1 MSAVFLKV
9 VNMSI
14 SASWFVLAVL
24 LLRLVLKKAPKWAS
38 VLLWGFVAIR
48 LLCPLSF
55 ESIFSL
61 IPSAETVS
69 PGIMLDRTPALETG
83 IDSVNNMINPVV
95 SDLFTPNP
103 TVSMN
108 PLQLWIPLAAIVW
121 ILGIGGML
129 VYTAVSYG
137 LLRRKVATAVLFRDN
152 IFQSEYV
159 DSPFVLGIVKP
170 KIYLPFH
177 MNEQDLTYVIA
188 HEQAHIRRKDHW
200 WKPLGFL
207 LLALHWFNPLMW
219 LGYIFLCR
227 DIELACDEKV
237 IKEMDNENRAD
248 YTQALVDCSIN
259 RRRIAACPLAFGEVG
274 VKERVKT
281 VMNYKKPAFWIV
293 VAAVAVCAVVAVC
306 FLTDPPTAGDG
317 AINFDVATPNILHH
331 WEKEYVPGSEGI
343 QGNVDTEKYLKI
355 SADFEIGADWMGVAV
370 FKDPHKAF
378 LKLTELYPDAIAAMQ
393 KEFDLEPLSAADY
406 ELYKTYGWQL
416 TTGSETIR
424 EQARFITGFFDIY
437 ENSFIPYETVSG
449 PQIADVH
456 NATLKTYYE
465 LSDGTYM
472 AGDIIYRYKLEIT
485 GRMHGA
491 AKDSTFVY
499 LSNLETIPFD
509 RAWKAAGLGSN
520 TEDYFAPEE
529 AVLVE
534 WNLGPEFT
542 PEKEPTLIISKANQ
556 KYGSQIYTD
565 AEIEAAM
572 GVMRADF
579 EADWEACTLLELNY
593 LGDDNLYKY
602 QDHADRNNADDVLVL
617 TSSFYVAP
625 TGADGSLNADYTYV
639 DFKWILIRE
648 GNGNWIHID
657 HGYP

>member
-1 MSAVFLKV
+1 MSAVFLKI

-14 SASWFVLAVL
+14 SASWLVLAIL
-24 LLRLVLKKAPKWAS
+24 LLRLVLKKAPKWIS

-48 LLCPLSF
+48 LLCPISI
-55 ESIFSL
+55 ESVLSL

-69 PGIMLDRTPALETG
+69 PGIMLDRTPALQTG
-83 IDSVNNMINPVV
+83 IGSVNNILNPVI
-95 SDLFTPNP
+95 SELFTPNL
-103 TVSMN
+103 TDSMN
-108 PLQLWIPLAAIVW
+108 PLQLWVPLAAIVW
-121 ILGIGGML
+121 LLGIGVML
-129 VYTAVSYG
+129 IYTAVSYG
-137 LLRRKVATAVLFRDN
+137 LLRRKVAEAVLLREN
-152 IFQSEYV
+152 IFQSENV
-159 DSPFVLGIVKP
+159 DSPFVLGVIKP

-177 MNEQDLTYVIA
+177 MNEQDLAYVIA
-188 HEQAHIRRKDHW
+188 HENAHIQRKDHW
-200 WKPLGFL
+200 WKPIGFM

-219 LGYIFLCR
+219 LGYVLLCR

-237 IKEMDNENRAD
+237 IQEMDNENRAD

-281 VMNYKKPAFWIV
+281 VMNYKKPAFWLI
-293 VAAVAVCAVVAVC
+293 VAAVIVCVVVAVC
-306 FLTDPPTAGDG
+306 FLTDPPTDNDG
-317 AINFDVATPNILHH
+317 AINFDVAPPSILHH
-331 WEKEYVPGSEGI
+331 WEKEYVPGAEGI

-355 SADFEIGADWMGVAV
+355 SSDFEIGADWMGVAV

-378 LKLTELYPDAIAAMQ
+378 LKLTELYPDAIAAIQ
-393 KEFDLEPLSAADY
+393 EEFDLEPLSAADY

-416 TTGSETIR
+416 TTGSKTIR

-472 AGDIIYRYKLEIT
+472 AEDIIYRYKLEIT

-499 LSNLETIPFD
+499 LSNLETISFD

-542 PEKEPTLIISKANQ
+542 KEKEPTIIT
-556 KYGSQIYTD
+556 IT
-565 AEIEAAM
+565 E
-572 GVMRADF
+572 
-579 EADWEACTLLELNY
+579 
-593 LGDDNLYKY
+593 
-602 QDHADRNNADDVLVL
+602 
-617 TSSFYVAP
+617 
-625 TGADGSLNADYTYV
+625 
-639 DFKWILIRE
+639 
-648 GNGNWIHID
+648 
-657 HGYP
+657 

>member
-1 MSAVFLKV
+1 MSAVFLKI

-14 SASWFVLAVL
+14 SASWLVLAIL
-24 LLRLVLKKAPKWAS
+24 LLRLVLKKAPKWIS

-48 LLCPLSF
+48 LLCPISI
-55 ESIFSL
+55 ESVLSL

-69 PGIMLDRTPALETG
+69 PGIMLDRTPALQTG
-83 IDSVNNMINPVV
+83 IGSVNNILNPVI
-95 SDLFTPNP
+95 SELFTPNL
-103 TVSMN
+103 TDSMN
-108 PLQLWIPLAAIVW
+108 PLQLWVPLAAIVW
-121 ILGIGGML
+121 LLGIGVML
-129 VYTAVSYG
+129 IYTAVSYG
-137 LLRRKVATAVLFRDN
+137 LLRRKVAEAVLLREN
-152 IFQSEYV
+152 IFQSENV
-159 DSPFVLGIVKP
+159 DSPFVLGVIKP

-177 MNEQDLTYVIA
+177 MNEQDLAYVIA
-188 HEQAHIRRKDHW
+188 HENAHIQRKDHW
-200 WKPLGFL
+200 WKPIGFM

-219 LGYIFLCR
+219 LGYVLLCR

-237 IKEMDNENRAD
+237 IQEMDNENRAD

-281 VMNYKKPAFWIV
+281 VMNYKKPAFWLI
-293 VAAVAVCAVVAVC
+293 VAAVIVCVVVAVC
-306 FLTDPPTAGDG
+306 FLTDPPADNDG
-317 AINFDVATPNILHH
+317 AINFDVAPPSILHH
-331 WEKEYVPGSEGI
+331 WEKEYIPGSEGI

-355 SADFEIGADWMGVAV
+355 SSDFEIGADWMGVAV

-378 LKLTELYPDAIAAMQ
+378 LKLAELYPDAIAAIQ
-393 KEFDLEPLSAADY
+393 EEFDLEPLSAADY

-416 TTGSETIR
+416 TTGSKTIR
-424 EQARFITGFFDIY
+424 EQGRFITGFFDIY

-472 AGDIIYRYKLEIT
+472 AENIVYRYKLEIT

-499 LSNLETIPFD
+499 LSNVENISFE
-509 RAWKAAGLGSN
+509 RAWRAAGLGSN

-542 PEKEPTLIISKANQ
+542 KEQEPTIIT
-556 KYGSQIYTD
+556 IT
-565 AEIEAAM
+565 E
-572 GVMRADF
+572 
-579 EADWEACTLLELNY
+579 
-593 LGDDNLYKY
+593 
-602 QDHADRNNADDVLVL
+602 
-617 TSSFYVAP
+617 
-625 TGADGSLNADYTYV
+625 
-639 DFKWILIRE
+639 
-648 GNGNWIHID
+648 
-657 HGYP
+657 

>member
-1 MSAVFLKV
+1 MSEVFLKV

-83 IDSVNNMINPVV
+83 IDSVNNIINPVV

-137 LLRRKVATAVLFRDN
+137 LVRRKVATAVLFRDN

-259 RRRIAACPLAFGEVG
+259 HRRIAACPLAFGEVG

-306 FLTDPPTAGDG
+306 FLTDPPTANDG
-317 AINFDVATPNILHH
+317 AINFDAAPPNILHH
-331 WEKEYVPGSEGI
+331 WEKEYVPGAEGI

-378 LKLTELYPDAIAAMQ
+378 LKLTELYPDAIAAIG

-437 ENSFIPYETVSG
+437 ENSFIPYETVRG
-449 PQIADVH
+449 PQITDVH

-472 AGDIIYRYKLEIT
+472 AEDIIYRYKLEIT

-520 TEDYFAPEE
+520 TEDYFAPVE

-542 PEKEPTLIISKANQ
+542 KDKEPIIITK
-556 KYGSQIYTD
+556 T
-565 AEIEAAM
+565 E
-572 GVMRADF
+572 
-579 EADWEACTLLELNY
+579 
-593 LGDDNLYKY
+593 
-602 QDHADRNNADDVLVL
+602 
-617 TSSFYVAP
+617 
-625 TGADGSLNADYTYV
+625 
-639 DFKWILIRE
+639 
-648 GNGNWIHID
+648 
-657 HGYP
+657 